1 MRKISFRKMLELA
14 IENLSIGVII
24 MIFVCSTTFTID
36 LFIATDNDLKSLVII
51 ISWLIF
57 SIIYIKIVTAII
69 TK

>member
-1 MRKISFRKMLELA
+1 MRKISFRKILELA
-14 IENLSIGVII
+14 IENLSAGIII
-24 MIFVCSTTFTID
+24 MIFICSTIFTVD
-36 LFIATDNDLKSLVII
+36 LFMATNNDLKQIIVI